1 MPYRR
6 YSDVPS
12 RPARAVQIFNI
23 LVGMAIRRETTTY
36 GGLAKR
42 LGYKGAGVFGQTLGL
57 IMVWCDKNRLPPLT
71 SIVVGQKRGT
81 PGRGLVTPTDLDADR
96 ERVYRLDWYG
106 IMPPSKK
113 ELE

>member
-6 YSDVPS
+6 YSRAPS

-42 LGYKGAGVFGQTLGL
+42 LGYNGAGVFGQTLGL
-57 IMVWCDKNRLPPLT
+57 IMTWCHKNKLPPLT
-71 SIVVGQKRGT
+71 SLVVGTTRGT
-81 PGRGLVTPTDLDADR
+81 PGRGLVTPVNLDADR
-96 ERVYRLDWYG
+96 ERVYRLDWYD
-106 IMPPSKK
+106 IMPPTTE